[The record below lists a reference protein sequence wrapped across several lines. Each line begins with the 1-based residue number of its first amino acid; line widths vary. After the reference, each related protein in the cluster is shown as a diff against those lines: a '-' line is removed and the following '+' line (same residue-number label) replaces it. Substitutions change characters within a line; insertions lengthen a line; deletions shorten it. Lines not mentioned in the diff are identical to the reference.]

1 MSSYIATKYKG
12 EIKRK
17 FQLKLI
23 KLTFGCKQHLIW
35 LTKLHSFKDWLIVMQ
50 GWNVSCDVVQCN
62 KDSCRLY
69 KAFWP
74 AEQNIKHRRVHI
86 QKYSFQLIFAGC
98 LNMKISQFKE
108 ICSQHFQCRQLHYGF
123 CPFVKLTFKD
133 LAKLTALA
141 AIFKTK
147 SYFRWDIWGSLFI
160 QFHFFHIF
168 DSPFTFS

>member
-108 ICSQHFQCRQLHYGF
+108 ICSRHFQCRQLHYGF
-123 CPFVKLTFKD
+123 CH
-133 LAKLTALA
+133 
-141 AIFKTK
+141 
-147 SYFRWDIWGSLFI
+147 RSLEVI
-160 QFHFFHIF
+160 ESKCWFHAQKWEIEGLELVVVLF
-168 DSPFTFS
+168 DPNLGHNLYLSDQTGNYSR